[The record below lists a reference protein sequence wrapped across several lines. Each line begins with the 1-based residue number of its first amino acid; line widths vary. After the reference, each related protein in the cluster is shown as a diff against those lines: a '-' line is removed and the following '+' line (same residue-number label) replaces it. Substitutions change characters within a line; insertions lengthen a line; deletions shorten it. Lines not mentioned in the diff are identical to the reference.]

1 MKTNLCI
8 TLDQEI
14 VEKLKRENNYSNLI
28 NEQIKGFYAVKD
40 CENKEILLK
49 ELTKIKQI
57 LKENRRKRRDIE
69 AQIKKIDLK
78 SAKIKKDLKQKNI
91 TRSKL
96 IKTIRERRAEEARQP
111 HSRTEYFITPEE
123 EADIRLKGGKV

>member
-91 TRSKL
+91 TRAKL